1 MKFLRSMV
9 GYMVAGAIVMSVW
22 NELGSFGIFG
32 GYLAAVIIIGP
43 MWFMN
48 HYVNLTGNEDDAA
61 FVDMGLA
68 IGVCGIMRDTMLNG
82 AEAFTSSLP
91 TIMIV
96 IFGAIAGGVV
106 AAAFEKSMSSENER
120 DAKAPEPGMT
130 EKELDRLSIKD

>member
-9 GYMVAGAIVMSVW
+9 GYMIAGAIVMTVW

-32 GYLAAVIIIGP
+32 GYLAAGIIIGP

-48 HYVNLTGNEDDAA
+48 HYINLTGNEDDAA

-82 AEAFTSSLP
+82 SEAFMGSLP
-91 TIMIV
+91 TIMLVIV
-96 IFGAIAGGVV
+96 GAIVGGVV
-106 AAAFEKSMSSENER
+106 AAAFEKSMSSESER
-120 DAKAPEPGMT
+120 ESDAPEPGMT